1 MYRQISDFAPDMD
14 NSYSA
19 DPVFYCT
26 TDFLDSQFLHG
37 PQGRIFGR
45 YNQNCSEFISQRC
58 SKNWD
63 EVCEA
68 ISHDRETNYPN
79 TAGPLPNYRQA
90 DKCLPYGEQMVRD
103 TAFKKYKIM
112 AMDCN
117 LKCEPFDPTVPNS
130 PMICYETRMS
140 CPPGSSNCLGTS
152 DGGACKGVYS
162 INVDQ
167 AKVLD
172 QDPVMNRIL
181 DKPEIALDLIEEIY
195 NTMKRENTLELI
207 RNTRLGRFY
216 QYLGHQV

>member
-45 YNQNCSEFISQRC
+45 YNTNCSEFISQRC
-58 SKNWD
+58 AKNWD
-63 EVCEA
+63 ELCEA
-68 ISHDRETNYPN
+68 ISHDRETKYPN
-79 TAGPLPNYRQA
+79 TAGPLRTYS
-90 DKCLPYGEQMVRD
+90 KSESCLPYGEQMVRD
-103 TAFKKYKIM
+103 TAFKKYKTM
-112 AMDCN
+112 TMNCN

-140 CPPGSSNCLGTS
+140 CPPDSTSCLGTAE
-152 DGGACKGVYS
+152 GGACQSIYS
-162 INVDQ
+162 ITADQ

-181 DKPEIALDLIEEIY
+181 DKPDIALDLIEQIY
-195 NTMKRENTLELI
+195 TTMKKENTLELI

-216 QYLGHQV
+216 QFLGHQV